1 MVKLVR
7 SAANKLTTLVKGNR
21 ILMIVCV
28 FLVMGFAVTL
38 INYLQNKTLERFVSA
53 IDRSGQELTTG
64 QHGSLHKDCV
74 HVNNDGNHHLCNH
87 VHTSNALDNA
97 TALVDAGYDNNAGYT
112 VNDTTGELIP
122 N

>member
-1 MVKLVR
+1 MVKSVR

-53 IDRSGQELTTG
+53 IGRSGQELTTG
-64 QHGSLHKDCV
+64 QHGSLHKECV

-87 VHTSNALDNA
+87 VHNSNALDNA